1 MTFSSKAL
9 IFFILI
15 NLSAPSILK
24 AQMVLIKNFG
34 LLSISNSKN
43 TTMTISPYSKEIL
56 LRKNKET
63 IRTVFK
69 KNITLTT
76 YETYIKDRKYIIH
89 YTYNHLSQ
97 NTSTVVDIISDHA
110 PHYLEIASCSTVNPL
125 EKTAIQIN
133 ELTSFASNSVSPNIK
148 ENLIDESCRS
158 LLNKR
163 FLKLLNEEI
172 SKFSSVE
179 SHLAKCFSSKTV
191 ESKLKNEGEPIP
203 HLITRIL
210 NSYNNDSTMI
220 ASKGVASFVIKCEQ
234 YSSPPSFLAKY
245 KDNSITIPV
254 FNSAFNLEDD
264 CHNLSSVLTHEY
276 IHHAGI
282 ENETEVEKIDNLC
295 RSILSPATNGSPAC
309 SGKQRSEMLTS
320 LKKADELK
328 LKSHLQEKTA
338 EIIANEQKE
347 ISPKLVQEL
356 EKAPL
361 KEVKVSDATWSS
373 LANDPNATIPTAERN
388 SIAATMNSN
397 FESMS
402 GSLNR
407 ALGATQ
413 TPALAANDS
422 PASSSS
428 GSSSA
433 SSETTGSGSGSG
445 SRSPAS
451 SYERAER
458 ETYSSD
464 SSKNSR
470 GSRGSKESTGP
481 SNEFHTVEEY
491 IVDSKNAKDP
501 RSFNIPGARQGASAD
516 RGQDQSVAAT
526 TRQGM
531 SATASTGEN
540 PAEGSQVTN
549 AGRARNSEIARSAS
563 GGEFAG
569 GDVSSGGTSSLPAQG
584 SGSGLAPARGS
595 NRRQPASQ
603 GGGSSSNAFNGGNSV
618 SSLKEQT
625 LIRGSDYES
634 ITSNYRRRDFSNELH
649 QQGVS
654 IYIEKQGMSLGRSDA
669 KIKFIDNGEYLRRA
683 EGN

>member
-1 MTFSSKAL
+1 MIHSKDL
-9 IFFILI
+9 KILI
-15 NLSAPSILK
+15 TILLFTPILHGQPHLSRLAGFYTLANGKGTNL
-24 AQMVLIKNFG
+24 
-34 LLSISNSKN
+34 
-43 TTMTISPYSKEIL
+43 TISPIKHSLI
-56 LRKNKET
+56 LRKENGTLLVKRDKHFET
-63 IRTVFK
+63 SVFETQIDK
-69 KNITLTT
+69 KIYTLTNKNDLRNNQQRIEVSIT
-76 YETYIKDRKYIIH
+76 EARELYLDICNEETKIEK
-89 YTYNHLSQ
+89 L
-97 NTSTVVDIISDHA
+97 DI
-110 PHYLEIASCSTVNPL
+110 EIAKILKSSIEADYAATIIDPSCKQNLGAIDFLRLRTKVKEFFTEASPL
-125 EKTAIQIN
+125 YKC
-133 ELTSFASNSVSPNIK
+133 L
-148 ENLIDESCRS
+148 
-158 LLNKR
+158 
-163 FLKLLNEEI
+163 
-172 SKFSSVE
+172 SSVG
-179 SHLAKCFSSKTV
+179 K
-191 ESKLKNEGEPIP
+191 
-203 HLITRIL
+203 
-210 NSYNNDSTMI
+210 NNDSLKDKGI
-220 ASKGVASFVIKCEQ
+220 ADSFLHLVSGYENDRALLKNSKSPTFSIKCEKADDP
-234 YSSPPSFLAKY
+234 SSRAKFFDNTITLPTSGGKIKIEECQTLDSTLSHEY
-245 KDNSITIPV
+245 MHKTGIKDENLVHAVEKTCMK
-254 FNSAFNLEDD
+254 FNATTSTSEVACNDKSSKVNVQSELRRNLEVNQNIDE
-264 CHNLSSVLTHEY
+264 VLNSQQ
-276 IHHAGI
+276 A
-282 ENETEVEKIDNLC
+282 K
-295 RSILSPATNGSPAC
+295 
-309 SGKQRSEMLTS
+309 LTP
-320 LKKADELK
+320 
-328 LKSHLQEKTA
+328 
-338 EIIANEQKE
+338 IVQK
-347 ISPKLVQEL
+347 EL
-356 EKAPL
+356 EKAPI

-413 TPALAANDS
+413 TPALAANES

-433 SSETTGSGSGSG
+433 SSETTGSGSG

-464 SSKNSR
+464 NSKNSR

-501 RSFNIPGARQGASAD
+501 RSFNIPGTRQGASAG

-526 TRQGM
+526 PRQGM
-531 SATASTGEN
+531 SATTSTGEN
-540 PAEGSQVTN
+540 PTENSQVTN

-584 SGSGLAPARGS
+584 SGSGPAPARGS

-654 IYIEKQGMSLGRSDA
+654 IYVEKQGMSLGRSDA

>member
-1 MTFSSKAL
+1 MIRSKGLKTLIIVMLLASTVHSQPQSSRLAGFYSLSNGKGT
-9 IFFILI
+9 
-15 NLSAPSILK
+15 NLT
-24 AQMVLIKNFG
+24 
-34 LLSISNSKN
+34 LSPVTRSL
-43 TTMTISPYSKEIL
+43 L
-56 LRKNKET
+56 LRKENGTLLVKRDKQFEISTFET
-63 IRTVFK
+63 HKNNRVF
-69 KNITLTT
+69 
-76 YETYIKDRKYIIH
+76 
-89 YTYNHLSQ
+89 
-97 NTSTVVDIISDHA
+97 TVVSKLDLKRNISRTEIFISEDKELYLDI
-110 PHYLEIASCSTVNPL
+110 C
-125 EKTAIQIN
+125 N
-133 ELTSFASNSVSPNIK
+133 EDKKIIK
-148 ENLIDESCRS
+148 
-158 LLNKR
+158 LNA
-163 FLKLLNEEI
+163 EI
-172 SKFSSVE
+172 SKILESSSE
-179 SHLAKCFSSKTV
+179 SGSDIEDYLTPIIDPSCKNSLAKMSLFD
-191 ESKLKNEGEPIP
+191 LKNTVKNFFTESSSIHQCLSKINKSKDLLKGKEVTDG
-203 HLITRIL
+203 LLLLVSGYENDRAL
-210 NSYNNDSTMI
+210 LKNSMTPKFS
-220 ASKGVASFVIKCEQ
+220 IKCEKFEN
-234 YSSPPSFLAKY
+234 PPYQAKFFE
-245 KDNSITIPV
+245 NSIILPV
-254 FNSAFNLEDD
+254 VDNRIKPGPCQNLDSI
-264 CHNLSSVLTHEY
+264 LVHEY
-276 IHHAGI
+276 IHKNGVKEETTVKGI
-282 ENETEVEKIDNLC
+282 ENICLGTDNIEAQTKECSSNNAELTGYKSLDREITQKMAETLKSEQAALTPSVEK
-295 RSILSPATNGSPAC
+295 
-309 SGKQRSEMLTS
+309 
-320 LKKADELK
+320 
-328 LKSHLQEKTA
+328 
-338 EIIANEQKE
+338 EIA
-347 ISPKLVQEL
+347 
-356 EKAPL
+356 KAPV

-413 TPALAANDS
+413 TPALAANES

-433 SSETTGSGSGSG
+433 SSESTSSA

-464 SSKNSR
+464 NSKNSR

-563 GGEFAG
+563 GGDFAG
-569 GDVSSGGTSSLPAQG
+569 GDVSSGGTASLPAQG
-584 SGSGLAPARGS
+584 SGPAPARS

>member
-1 MTFSSKAL
+1 MIYSKGL
-9 IFFILI
+9 IFTFLVILFYPI
-15 NLSAPSILK
+15 CYGHTKVTDSKLGS
-24 AQMVLIKNFG
+24 FY
-34 LLSISNSKN
+34 SISNGKG
-43 TTMTISPYSKEIL
+43 T
-56 LRKNKET
+56 
-63 IRTVFK
+63 
-69 KNITLTT
+69 TLT
-76 YETYIKDRKYIIH
+76 
-89 YTYNHLSQ
+89 
-97 NTSTVVDIISDHA
+97 
-110 PHYLEIASCSTVNPL
+110 
-125 EKTAIQIN
+125 
-133 ELTSFASNSVSPNIK
+133 VSPSNKTIILQKREGTLIFRQNQHITTYSLSSTKNGKQYTVSLSTDLSRNLTTTNFNIDK
-148 ENLIDESCRS
+148 IPTQYNTRCFSESQI
-158 LLNKR
+158 KR
-163 FLKLLNEEI
+163 LNEEVQKLI
-172 SKFSSVE
+172 RFSK
-179 SHLAKCFSSKTV
+179 
-191 ESKLKNEGEPIP
+191 
-203 HLITRIL
+203 
-210 NSYNNDSTMI
+210 NNDSSYVSKIIDDSCEKYLLPQRI
-220 ASKGVASFVIKCEQ
+220 AYLEDEIANHFSENSNLHKCL
-234 YSSPPSFLAKY
+234 SSPKLKESLGKSSEVFEDLMKAVNGYVNDLSLTTANKSPDFKIRCESYKEEQKHNAKY
-245 KDNSITIPV
+245 ENGEISIAVINGKLPRTECQDFDSI
-254 FNSAFNLEDD
+254 
-264 CHNLSSVLTHEY
+264 LTHEY
-276 IHHAGI
+276 LHKVGVKEKNIKAI
-282 ENETEVEKIDNLC
+282 ERFCLEVTNPEVLKNPKCAVQFAEMTSQSRVIQEVDHKAEKVIK
-295 RSILSPATNGSPAC
+295 AEQA
-309 SGKQRSEMLTS
+309 KLTP
-320 LKKADELK
+320 
-328 LKSHLQEKTA
+328 
-338 EIIANEQKE
+338 IVQK
-347 ISPKLVQEL
+347 EL

-413 TPALAANDS
+413 TPALAANES

-433 SSETTGSGSGSG
+433 SSESTSSA

-464 SSKNSR
+464 NSKNSR

-563 GGEFAG
+563 GGDFAG

-584 SGSGLAPARGS
+584 SGPAPARGS